1 VRNSNGRQLSV
12 QACVDEFDDG
22 LFLSRQASD
31 FNRRMSLRLVY
42 VFGCNDGLFLR
53 PAYVINSNV
62 RQLSVQVCVDECD
75 DGLSLSPISK

>member
-1 VRNSNGRQLSV
+1 VCDS
-12 QACVDEFDDG
+12 
-22 LFLSRQASD
+22 
-31 FNRRMSLRLVY
+31 
-42 VFGCNDGLFLR
+42 NDGLFLR